1 MLYTIIPEEIVL
13 AELDKVPPQQ
23 EITYRGR
30 RLRVLPLPDGKYQI
44 VQLLSSDPRD
54 FLSPEFSPGR
64 VI

>member
-23 EITYRGR
+23 EIAYRGR